1 MVSKKKTARKGILKH
16 IFSKDIEKEIEAPEG
31 KYFNRSN
38 GQSLKTVTELISVLM
53 TMPEVEFNHHTKEGR
68 NDFANWLWFVF
79 DEKDVAD
86 KIFKAKTKEETVKI
100 LEKHYS

>member
-1 MVSKKKTARKGILKH
+1 MVLKKKTARKGILKH
-16 IFSKDIEKEIEAPEG
+16 IFSKDLEKETEAPSD
-31 KYFNRSN
+31 KYFYRSN
-38 GQSLKTVTELISVLM
+38 GETLKTVSDLISVLQ
-53 TMPEVEFNHHTKEGR
+53 TMSEAEFNHHTKEGR